1 MKHKMDANSELWVKI
16 LLFYLL
22 LTFVKITA
30 DQEQNAT
37 EDTPSQTS
45 KEQLNY
51 SITPYQEVDRE
62 ETETTEMVS
71 TSVIPGT
78 QQGTVSFPIE
88 PSMTSYADPITSNST
103 VTSQPAETT
112 TLSVTIFKKEA
123 KENNNSSTVLYAF
136 LIPVLSVCFIAALF
150 FIIYESRRHCFE
162 KLQNRNSIERRRLGS
177 SFAADS
183 NNFEM
188 SVSDSSNQLV
198 PAAQNY

>member
-1 MKHKMDANSELWVKI
+1 
-16 LLFYLL
+16 
-22 LTFVKITA
+22 
-30 DQEQNAT
+30 
-37 EDTPSQTS
+37 
-45 KEQLNY
+45 
-51 SITPYQEVDRE
+51 
-62 ETETTEMVS
+62 
-71 TSVIPGT
+71 
-78 QQGTVSFPIE
+78 
-88 PSMTSYADPITSNST
+88 MTSYADPITSNST